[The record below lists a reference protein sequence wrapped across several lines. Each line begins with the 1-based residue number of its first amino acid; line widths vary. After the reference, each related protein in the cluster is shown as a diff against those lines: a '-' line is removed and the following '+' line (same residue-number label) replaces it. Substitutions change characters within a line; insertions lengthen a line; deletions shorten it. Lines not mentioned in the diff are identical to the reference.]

1 MSRIVVLG
9 AGVFGVT
16 AALALQ
22 GRGHTVALV
31 DPGPLPRPE
40 AASTD
45 ISKIVR
51 LDYGADEVSTELME
65 RALPRWRAW
74 NAEAGRELSH
84 EDGLLV
90 LTQGPLR
97 PGSFEGDS
105 QALLRARGHALQ
117 PLDRAVLARR
127 FPAWAEGEFD
137 GGYFNPQGGWAESGA
152 VMTWLVARARAAGIA
167 VHEGGAGLRLLE
179 GGVEVSRS
187 SRVPRETLLAD
198 VVVVA
203 AGVWTPLLLP
213 ELAGLIDVVGQP
225 ILCFRVEP
233 RAKGAAGAA
242 GAAGRW
248 RAPQFPPY
256 TADVGRTGFYGFPAL
271 DDGTLKLANHGAGRR
286 VHADAPRTVDAGDE
300 AHFRDFLARALP
312 GLDGAPLISSRL
324 CLYDDTPDG
333 HFLIDAHPQRAG
345 VFVAAG
351 GSGHAFKF
359 APVLGE
365 LVADVVE
372 RRPPEWASRYAWGP
386 RGTATA
392 GPTTGAASASPHVPT
407 ADQARAGR
415 DR

>member
-22 GRGHTVALV
+22 QRGHAVALV

-45 ISKIVR
+45 VSKIVR
-51 LDYGADEVSTELME
+51 LDYGADELSTALME
-65 RALPRWRAW
+65 QALPRWRAW
-74 NAEAGRELSH
+74 NRESGRTLYH

-90 LTQGPLR
+90 LTRGPLR

-105 QALLRARGHALQ
+105 HALLTRRGHALQ
-117 PLDRAVLARR
+117 PLDRATLRRR

-152 VMTWLVARARAAGIA
+152 VVTWLVEQARARGIA
-167 VHEGGAGLRLLE
+167 VHEGRPARLD
-179 GGVEVSRS
+179 GRGVELAA
-187 SRVPRETLLAD
+187 VPDAMAAPDAVPARLQAD
-198 VVVVA
+198 RILVA
-203 AGVWTPLLLP
+203 AGSWTPLLLP
-213 ELAGLIDVVGQP
+213 ELSDLIEVVGQP
-225 ILCFRVEP
+225 VLYFRPEP
-233 RAKGAAGAA
+233 LEGGQADS
-242 GAAGRW
+242 W

-271 DDGTLKLANHGAGRR
+271 ADGTLKLANHGAGRR
-286 VHADAPRTVDAGDE
+286 VHPDAPRTVEAGDE
-300 AHFRDFLARALP
+300 ARFREFLGRALP
-312 GLDGAPLISSRL
+312 TLGQPPLVGSRL

-333 HFLIDAHPQRAG
+333 HFLIDRHPRRAE

-365 LVADVVE
+365 LIADVVE
-372 RRPPEWASRYAWGP
+372 GRPPEWAARLAW
-386 RGTATA
+386 RERR
-392 GPTTGAASASPHVPT
+392 GAAAGAHALP

-415 DR
+415 TA